1 MNKIQLEGTFF
12 DAEDFI
18 SNQMPLFFTKN
29 SIHKKLYLFL
39 KDWFSPEETISLYT
53 SGSTGKPKEI
63 VVRKSHMLQSAAMTC
78 RFFNLSRNDKALLCL
93 STDYIAGKMMVVR
106 AIYSGMNLYPV
117 EVSGHPLLSFNST
130 AISYDS
136 EEISFDFAAMIPLQV
151 YNSLSTTIERSRL
164 SKIKNIIIGG
174 GSIDLDLEEALKD
187 LPNSIYS
194 TYGMT
199 ETLSHIGLRKVNG
212 DDASL
217 YYTPLEG
224 IDLKLSDNQ
233 TLVIHAPHISDD
245 ILTTNDI
252 AEIKSDGS
260 FKILGRIDN
269 IINTGGIKVQIEE
282 VEQQL
287 LPYLRSNFAVTSI
300 PHPKLGEAIVLLVE
314 PFSQQNNIDEI
325 IKEAFNTIPLY
336 HQPKCFF
343 TVSEIP
349 MTDSGKKDRKAIK
362 ELALRSYYEYKPEF

>member
-1 MNKIQLEGTFF
+1 MNKIQIEGTYF

-29 SIHKKLYLFL
+29 SIHKKLFLFL

-78 RFFNLSRNDKALLCL
+78 RFFNLNKNDKALLCL
-93 STDYIAGKMMVVR
+93 STDYIAGKMMIVR

-117 EVSGHPLLSFNST
+117 EVSGHPLLSFDST
-130 AISYDS
+130 A
-136 EEISFDFAAMIPLQV
+136 ISFDFAALIPLQA

-164 SKIKNIIIGG
+164 SMIKNIIIGG
-174 GSIDLDLEEALKD
+174 GSIDRDLEESLKD
-187 LPNSIYS
+187 FPNSIYS

-199 ETLSHIGLRKVNG
+199 ETLSHIGLRKING

-217 YYTPLEG
+217 YYKPLASV
-224 IDLKLSDNQ
+224 DLKLSNDK
-233 TLVIHAPHISDD
+233 TLIINAPHISDH

-287 LPYLRSNFAVTSI
+287 RPHLRSNFAITSI
-300 PHPKLGEAIVLLVE
+300 PHSKLGEAIVLLVE
-314 PFSQQNNIDEI
+314 PFDQQYNFDEI
-325 IKEAFNTIPLY
+325 IKEAFNTKPQY
-336 HQPKCFF
+336 HQPICFF
-343 TVSEIP
+343 TVSKIP
-349 MTDSGKKDRKAIK
+349 LTDSGKKDRKAIK
-362 ELALRSYYEYKPEF
+362 ELALRSYNEYKSEL

>member
-1 MNKIQLEGTFF
+1 MNKIQIEGTFF
-12 DAEDFI
+12 DAEDFR
-18 SNQMPLFFTKN
+18 SYETPLFFTK
-29 SIHKKLYLFL
+29 SHIHQKLYLFL
-39 KDWFSPEETISLYT
+39 KDWFSTNETISLQT

-78 RFFNLSRNDKALLCL
+78 RFFNLNRNDKALLCL

-117 EVSGHPLLSFNST
+117 EVSGHPLSSFNSAET
-130 AISYDS
+130 
-136 EEISFDFAAMIPLQV
+136 SFDFAAMIPLQV
-151 YNSLSTTIERSRL
+151 YNSLSTTIEKSRL
-164 SKIKNIIIGG
+164 TMIKNIIIGG
-174 GSIDLDLEEALKD
+174 GSIDHDLEVALRD
-187 LPNSIYS
+187 FPNSIYS

-199 ETLSHIGLRKVNG
+199 ETLSHIGLRKINS

-217 YYTPLEG
+217 YYKPLGG
-224 IDLKLSDNQ
+224 IDLKLSDNP
-233 TLVIHAPHISDD
+233 TLIIHAPHISDH

-336 HQPKCFF
+336 HQPKYFF
-343 TVSEIP
+343 TISEIP

-362 ELALRSYYEYKPEF
+362 DLALKCFNENKI

>member
-1 MNKIQLEGTFF
+1 MNKIQIEGTFF

-18 SNQMPLFFTKN
+18 SNQMPLFFTKS

-63 VVRKSHMLQSAAMTC
+63 IVHKCQMMQSAAMTC
-78 RFFNLSRNDKALLCL
+78 GFFNLDKYDKALLCL
-93 STDYIAGKMMVVR
+93 STDYIAGKMMIVR

-117 EVSGHPLLSFNST
+117 DVSGHPLMDTAKSF
-130 AISYDS
+130 DS
-136 EEISFDFAAMIPLQV
+136 AEISFDFAAMIPLQV
-151 YNSLSTTIERSRL
+151 NNSLSTTIEKSRL
-164 SKIKNIIIGG
+164 SLIKKIIIGG
-174 GSIDLDLEEALKD
+174 GSIDRDLEKALKD
-187 LPNSIYS
+187 FPNSIYS

-199 ETLSHIGLRKVNG
+199 ETLSHIGLRKING

-217 YYTPLEG
+217 YYKPLGG

-233 TLVIHAPHISDD
+233 TLIINAPHISDD

-260 FKILGRIDN
+260 FRILGRTDN
-269 IINTGGIKVQIEE
+269 IINTGGVKVQIEE

-287 LPYLRSNFAVTSI
+287 LPYLRSNFAITSI
-300 PHPKLGEAIVLLVE
+300 PHPKLGEAIVLLAE
-314 PFSQQNNIDEI
+314 PFDQQNNFDEI
-325 IKEAFNTIPLY
+325 IKEAYNTVPLY

-343 TVSEIP
+343 TVSAIP

-362 ELALRSYYEYKPEF
+362 ELALRSYNEYKI